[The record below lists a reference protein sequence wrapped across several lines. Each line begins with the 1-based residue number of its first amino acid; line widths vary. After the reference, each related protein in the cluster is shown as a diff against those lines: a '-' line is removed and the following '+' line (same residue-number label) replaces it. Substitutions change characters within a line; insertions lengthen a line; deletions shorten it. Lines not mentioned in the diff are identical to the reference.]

1 MTRSIDGSLVRS
13 AECEA
18 ILGRYGLEHCSFA
31 VIGADRRADDAT
43 WYVMVTAETRPEYL
57 EIATAANLVLDL
69 HRAGEIYLAER
80 LSRAVETAKRQSKA
94 NA

>member
-1 MTRSIDGSLVRS
+1 
-13 AECEA
+13 
-18 ILGRYGLEHCSFA
+18 
-31 VIGADRRADDAT
+31 
-43 WYVMVTAETRPEYL
+43 MVTGETHPEYL

-69 HRAGEIYLAER
+69 HRAGEVYLAER